1 MRTAARP
8 AAPAVRAGMLQLIAL
23 ASLVLLGLIQARSL
37 LQTPLARS
45 EAAADVGADVGA
57 DAHPLD
63 GVSLPPP
70 PAALSVVFADSSMA
84 EVRGARA
91 RGSRPRARSAMRC
104 A

>member
-37 LQTPLARS
+37 LQTPTARS
-45 EAAADVGADVGA
+45 EAAADVSA